1 VAGGDAI
8 RGEGDGALT
17 NVLKGTAGGLK
28 RKKHMLAKAGGQHGQ
43 SGMLARAVAR
53 RRAAN
58 KRGLAQRVSRW
69 GTTPEREKRMKR
81 MAVDSVDASLHA
93 FVGSSRGFLLVVME
107 NSIDRGHQR
116 DRVVANKFR
125 QRPGNATHGVQGGD
139 LSPELGGAR
148 SAGQGGRKA

>member
-1 VAGGDAI
+1 
-8 RGEGDGALT
+8 
-17 NVLKGTAGGLK
+17 
-28 RKKHMLAKAGGQHGQ
+28 MLAEAGGQHGQ
-43 SGMLARAVAR
+43 SGMVARAVAR

-81 MAVDSVDASLHA
+81 MGILAVDSVDAGLHA
-93 FVGSSRGFLLVVME
+93 FVGSSRGFLLEVME

-116 DRVVANKFR
+116 DRVVAIKFR
-125 QRPGNATHGVQGGD
+125 QCPGNATHGVQGGD

-148 SAGQGGRKA
+148 SAGQGGRKR